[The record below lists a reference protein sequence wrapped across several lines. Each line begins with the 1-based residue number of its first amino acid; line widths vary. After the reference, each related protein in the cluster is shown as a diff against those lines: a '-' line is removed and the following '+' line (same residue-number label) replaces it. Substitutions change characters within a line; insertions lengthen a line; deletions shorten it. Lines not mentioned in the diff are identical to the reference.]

1 MQHKIL
7 NLSRYA
13 VLFRKPKK
21 KNKLSDK
28 SAQKAMHIAG

>member
-21 KNKLSDK
+21 KKLSDK

>member
-7 NLSRYA
+7 NLARYA
-13 VLFRKPKK
+13 VLFRNLK
-21 KNKLSDK
+21 KLSDK

>member
-21 KNKLSDK
+21 KLSDK